1 MKRLFLFVL
10 IFWSVGTG
18 VLLAASSEEDIL
30 SQSGADE
37 LYDMLPEDTQN
48 LLSEKG
54 VESMDANAL
63 LDKAIR
69 HISENRARYPEY
81 EPRKDIRNKVISNGG
96 IILM

>member
-54 VESMDANAL
+54 VESMDCL
-63 LDKAIR
+63 LYT
-69 HISENRARYPEY
+69 SPS
-81 EPRKDIRNKVISNGG
+81 PRDNV
-96 IILM
+96 